1 MKRCRC
7 RKSFTQ
13 QGYIPTRV
21 LEVVNPETILLIDS
35 RLCGPDKLT
44 GSYVTLSHCWGP
56 PPHSATLTR
65 ENIADFLT
73 NGVPINLMPKTF
85 RDAFKFVSRLGPEV
99 KYIWIDSLCI
109 IQGDPEDWNRE
120 SVLMAKNYRNAY
132 FNLSATAAH
141 DSSEGLFFNHN
152 PGTIMPDLLELPA
165 PESSKNSDQPNQ
177 VQTYTIVDSYFWHD
191 RVSLGP
197 VCRRGWIIQEMLL
210 ALRVVHFL
218 GDQIAW
224 ECGCVQAAESFP
236 GGILFGASLYPD
248 LYNLRKAFGIHRPDI
263 TSYLMSVG
271 ASGEVQRVMS
281 TWNSIVQVYT
291 TTLLTEPADKLVAI
305 SGIAELTSSRVQTPY
320 IAGLWKSNLVSQL
333 AWRVKSEYG
342 SDPSTISTRP
352 QSYRAPSFSW
362 ASADAQFGVKFP
374 SSLAETEKL
383 IEIAATHVQLLQPSP
398 FGQIAKD
405 AYIDV
410 LCRLYPIT
418 IVKNETTDQPA
429 IEWTWTEPKSGY
441 PHHEGRGLISTHWDC
456 LANDLEG
463 IMNHHHKGVFFMPL
477 TRRKGRSMEA
487 LILRQTMQLG
497 TFSRLGQVEFGAYP
511 NPLWDNELVGGEQRT
526 IRIV

>member
-1 MKRCRC
+1 V
-7 RKSFTQ
+7 
-13 QGYIPTRV
+13 TR
-21 LEVVNPETILLIDS
+21 LLGSADAS
-35 RLCGPDKLT
+35 KLQK
-44 GSYVTLSHCWGP
+44 
-56 PPHSATLTR
+56 A
-65 ENIADFLT
+65 FL
-73 NGVPINLMPKTF
+73 V
-85 RDAFKFVSRLGPEV
+85 
-99 KYIWIDSLCI
+99 
-109 IQGDPEDWNRE
+109 E
-120 SVLMAKNYRNAY
+120 S
-132 FNLSATAAH
+132 
-141 DSSEGLFFNHN
+141 
-152 PGTIMPDLLELPA
+152 
-165 PESSKNSDQPNQ
+165 
-177 VQTYTIVDSYFWHD
+177 
-191 RVSLGP
+191 
-197 VCRRGWIIQEMLL
+197 C
-210 ALRVVHFL
+210 
-218 GDQIAW
+218 
-224 ECGCVQAAESFP
+224 
-236 GGILFGASLYPD
+236 FGASLYPD

-291 TTLLTEPADKLVAI
+291 TTLLTQPADKLVAI

-497 TFSRLGQVEFGAYP
+497 MFSRLGQVEFGAYP
-511 NPLWDNELVGGEQRT
+511 NPLWDNELVAGEQRT